1 MDVSIDECMNMKVS
15 DINKSSE
22 VTSGKVRKSSGGA
35 DFVSFLKTQN
45 NTQTTPVSGMANVS
59 SLDAIFATQMVDG
72 EEEKERRKKMI
83 KHGKTLLDKLEDIR
97 TALLNGYIA
106 KDKLIEISRMVKEQK
121 TTCEDERLL
130 NIIAE
135 IELRVE
141 VELAKL
147 TK

>member
-1 MDVSIDECMNMKVS
+1 MKVS
-15 DINKSSE
+15 DINANNEIS
-22 VTSGKVRKSSGGA
+22 SGKVKRSSTGG
-35 DFVSFLKTQN
+35 DFASFLKPISNQ
-45 NTQTTPVSGMANVS
+45 QSAPVSGMANVS

-72 EEEKERRKKMI
+72 IEEKERRKKMI
-83 KHGKTLLDKLEDIR
+83 KRGKTLLDKLDDIR
-97 TALLNGYIA
+97 SALLRGFIA
-106 KDKLIEISRMVKEQK
+106 KDELIEISRMVKEQK
-121 TTCEDERLL
+121 TLCEDERLL

>member
-1 MDVSIDECMNMKVS
+1 MKVN

-22 VTSGKVRKSSGGA
+22 IASGKVRKNNGGA
-35 DFVSFLKTQN
+35 DFASFLKTA
-45 NTQTTPVSGMANVS
+45 NTTQSSPVSGMTSVS

-72 EEEKERRKKMI
+72 VEERERRKKMI
-83 KHGKTLLDKLEDIR
+83 KRGKNLLDKLEEIR
-97 TALLNGYIA
+97 SALLVGYIA
-106 KDKLIEISRMVKEQK
+106 KDKLIEISRLVKEQK
-121 TTCEDERLL
+121 TMCEDERLL

-147 TK
+147 TN

>member
-1 MDVSIDECMNMKVS
+1 MKVN

-22 VTSGKVRKSSGGA
+22 ITSGKVKKSTGGA
-35 DFVSFLKTQN
+35 DFASFLKAADTA
-45 NTQTTPVSGMANVS
+45 QTSPVSGMTNVS

-72 EEEKERRKKMI
+72 VEERERRKKMI
-83 KHGKTLLDKLEDIR
+83 KHGKNLLDKLEEIR
-97 TALLNGYIA
+97 SALLVGYIA
-106 KDKLIEISRMVKEQK
+106 KDKLIEISRLVKEQK
-121 TTCEDERLL
+121 TMCEDERLL

-147 TK
+147 TN